1 MNTNYYGKADSNNA
15 YTDLAQIFR
24 LNSSSFVSNI
34 KTYYGINLEPL
45 DQNATTV
52 NSLCNNSNYKINGFD
67 LSTLATM
74 NYVDYTSS
82 TTVTV
87 PTNCYSIYA
96 RVVGGGGGGGK
107 AGDRSQIANN
117 IVDIVAEEE
126 GLLRVAYQLLVAIL

>member
-87 PTNCYSIYA
+87 HTNC
-96 RVVGGGGGGGK
+96 
-107 AGDRSQIANN
+107 
-117 IVDIVAEEE
+117 
-126 GLLRVAYQLLVAIL
+126 